1 MKNLFNLKNSVI
13 AITGG
18 YGYLGTAISQGLS
31 LYNAKVY
38 VLGRSQQKFNLAFEE
53 RSNIKFIE
61 CDTINPKSVNKA
73 FSLIVKNEKMITH
86 LINNV
91 AYSGSL
97 DSSSFPSSDSWEK
110 GINGSLKSTYNCIKE
125 IIPFFEKN
133 KISKII
139 NTSSMYSMVAPDF
152 SVYKKFP
159 NYLNPSV
166 YGAAKAGVIQLT
178 KYYASYLAEQNVL
191 VNAVSPGPFPNLEV
205 QKDREFI
212 KQLNEKTLL
221 NRIGNPEELVGA
233 FIYLCSNASSYM
245 TGQNIVVD
253 GGWTVR

>member
-1 MKNLFNLKNSVI
+1 MKNLFNLKGSVV

-18 YGYLGTAISQGLS
+18 YGYLGKVISQGLS

-38 VLGRSQQKFNLAFEE
+38 VLGRSSQKFDLAFEKNN
-53 RSNIKFIE
+53 SIKFIE
-61 CDTINPKSVNKA
+61 CDTINSKSVNDA
-73 FSLIVKNEKMITH
+73 FTLIVKSEGLITH

-91 AYSGSL
+91 AYSGTL
-97 DSSSFPSSDSWEK
+97 DNSSFPSTDSWEK

-125 IIPFFEKN
+125 IMPFFKKN

-139 NTSSMYSMVAPDF
+139 NTTSMYGIVAPDF
-152 SVYKKFP
+152 SIYKDFP

-166 YGAAKAGVIQLT
+166 YGAAKAGIIQLT
-178 KYYASYLAEQNVL
+178 KYYSSLLAQRNIL

-205 QKDREFI
+205 QKNKRFI
-212 KQLNEKTLL
+212 EELNKRTLL
-221 NRIGNPEELVGA
+221 NRIGDPEELVGA
-233 FIYLCSNASSYM
+233 FIYLCSNASSYV